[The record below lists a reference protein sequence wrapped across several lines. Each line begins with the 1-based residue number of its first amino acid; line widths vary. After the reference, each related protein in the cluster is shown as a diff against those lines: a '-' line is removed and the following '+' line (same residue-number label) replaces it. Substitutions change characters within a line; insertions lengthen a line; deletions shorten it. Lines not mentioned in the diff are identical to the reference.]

1 LKEES
6 KLVIINVINI
16 IIRITYMLPKQF
28 YYKRNRIQQLKGFYH
43 TAQTGS
49 MSKSAK
55 KMGLSQAAITLQIQ
69 SLERDLEMQLFI
81 RDKKRIKLTEEGKL
95 LYTQAAFYIQGIEDL
110 FEGFSYLVQKR
121 KLNTIDIA
129 ANHVSISYILPKYIR
144 KFKLSN
150 PTTKLK
156 IRNLTKSE
164 GISRLLNDEIDM
176 FIYPMSPNDIPDE
189 LEFFPIVK
197 YQPILLV
204 KKDHFLATKKNL
216 VLKDVAK
223 YELVRIDPKF
233 ITLPAFE
240 EVIKAHGLHTSIEF
254 EMSDWEILKKFV
266 KADIGV
272 AIISKI
278 VLEGEGDGDLI
289 GIPLTNY
296 FPEIIY
302 GALVK
307 KGKKQHGL
315 FKSFFEFIIKE
326 KLLNAQK
333 EI

>member
-1 LKEES
+1 
-6 KLVIINVINI
+6 
-16 IIRITYMLPKQF
+16 MLPKQF

-197 YQPILLV
+197 YQPILLL

-278 VLEGEGDGDLI
+278 ALEGEGDGDLI